1 MKLTEEVGEGGIEL
15 KKSDLNYCSPEF
27 EHYMDTG
34 EMIEKPCKCHKGF
47 GKLTRCKTKLES
59 KK

>member
-1 MKLTEEVGEGGIEL
+1 MEL
-15 KKSDLNYCSPEF
+15 NKTDLSYCSPEL

-47 GKLTRCKTKLES
+47 GKLTRRKTKLES